1 MRAILG
7 AHLAWAVLVVLFTIA
22 LHPPAGAMATETKP
36 VSTIIIVVD
45 TNRIQRDSLAGK
57 AIVEQREKY
66 QQAFS
71 AEFDAQRRQL
81 QKDEMELA
89 KQKNLLSQQ
98 AFEQR
103 TRAFTEEVASFQ
115 RRYQAAIKALEN
127 SAAKAHNELQRI
139 TIETTSELA
148 SEVGAGLVLHKQTVF
163 LHDERMDVTDRVIE
177 RINSRTP
184 TVAFPPPNADE
195 ALPQIKPARK

>member
-1 MRAILG
+1 MLG
-7 AHLAWAVLVVLFTIA
+7 AHLAWAVLVVLVTIA
-22 LHPPAGAMATETKP
+22 PHPMAGAMATETKP
-36 VSTIIIVVD
+36 VSPSIIVVD

-89 KQKNLLSQQ
+89 KQKNLLTQQ

-103 TRAFTEEVASFQ
+103 TRAFTEDVAVFQ

-127 SAAKAHNELQRI
+127 SAATAHNELQRI

-177 RINSRTP
+177 RINKRNPS
-184 TVAFPPPNADE
+184 VAFPPPNADE